1 MLITLTG
8 LRFKYDFH
16 FFFLLCRDMGHEGL
30 DDAAWLVYFSLFF

>member
-8 LRFKYDFH
+8 LNMISN

-30 DDAAWLVYFSLFF
+30 DDAAWLV

>member
-16 FFFLLCRDMGHEGL
+16 FFLLCRDMGHEGL
-30 DDAAWLVYFSLFF
+30 DDAAWLV